1 VGLLGAFLIGGVSQA
16 FLWRSTFEALTYVTN
31 SQFSW
36 VLLTFGVAW
45 AFAEGRV
52 RAGVAAGSLTGL
64 GLIISYYAMQW
75 VADGRHSALAQ
86 FSKTGGVAW
95 TVAAVGGG
103 ALMGLFGGLAS
114 MKARERPR
122 MKALGITTPA
132 VIVGVGPATWIL
144 VNSAYLDVSRSLP
157 AVAVFVLVGA
167 SLVLVAARTCGRTA
181 SIQAVAIAV
190 GISTVA
196 LAGLLILETNGW
208 LYLTF

>member
-1 VGLLGAFLIGGVSQA
+1 MGLLGAFLIGGVSQA
-16 FLWRSTFEALTYVTN
+16 FLWRSTFEALTTVTN

-36 VLLTFGVAW
+36 VMLTFGVAW

-132 VIVGVGPATWIL
+132 VIVGVGPATWFL
-144 VNSAYLDVSRSLP
+144 VNSAYLDVSSALP

-190 GISTVA
+190 GTGAVA

>member
-16 FLWRSTFEALTYVTN
+16 FLWRSTFEALTYVIN

-36 VLLTFGVAW
+36 VMLTFGVAW

-132 VIVGVGPATWIL
+132 VIVGVGPATWFL
-144 VNSAYLDVSRSLP
+144 VNSAYLDVSSALP

-190 GISTVA
+190 GTGAVA